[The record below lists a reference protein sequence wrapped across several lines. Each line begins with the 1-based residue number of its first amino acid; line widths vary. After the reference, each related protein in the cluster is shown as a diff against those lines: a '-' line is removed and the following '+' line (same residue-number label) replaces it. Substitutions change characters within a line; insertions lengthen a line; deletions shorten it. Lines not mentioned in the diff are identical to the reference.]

1 MPDFRIVL
9 VAPIY
14 EGNVGFAARVMK
26 NFGFNRLVLI
36 EPCEIGEEASLR
48 AAHAQ
53 DLLQGAETCT
63 LEEVFS
69 QSCLTIA
76 TTGEVSKSICRSMR
90 MPYFTPGEIR
100 EQIKDIN
107 GTISI
112 LFGRENWGLNNDEV
126 KRCDMICTIPTSQD
140 YPILNLSHAVGVV
153 CYELAHIPRGEY
165 LLANRTEME
174 YLYRHIDR
182 FLDEIDHPPF
192 KRENTML
199 MMRRIFGR
207 AHLTAR
213 EASTVHGLLR
223 RAEFHID
230 PTIHEL
236 ERERHEVRDK
246 GLHPARDKD
255 GWNDVMDIE

>member
-1 MPDFRIVL
+1 MPDIQIVL

-14 EGNVGFAARVMK
+14 EGNVGFSARIMK
-26 NFGFNRLVLI
+26 NFGFSRLTLVD
-36 EPCEIGEEASLR
+36 PCEIGEEASLR

-53 DLLQGAETCT
+53 DVLKGAVTCT
-63 LEEVFS
+63 LDEVFS
-69 QSCLTIA
+69 GSCLTIA

-90 MPYFTPGEIR
+90 MPYFSPGEIR
-100 EQIKDIN
+100 EQIKDIS
-107 GTISI
+107 GTVSI

-126 KRCDMICTIPTSQD
+126 KRSDMICTIPTSRE
-140 YPILNLSHAVGVV
+140 YPIMNLSHAVGVV

-165 LLANRTEME
+165 LLADRKEME
-174 YLYRHIDR
+174 YLYMHIDR
-182 FLDEIDHPPF
+182 FLDEIDHPRF

-207 AHLTAR
+207 AKLTAR

-236 ERERHEVRDK
+236 ERERHAGSGKDNQYPEDESGLNK
-246 GLHPARDKD
+246 G
-255 GWNDVMDIE
+255 

>member
-1 MPDFRIVL
+1 MPDIQIVL

-14 EGNVGFAARVMK
+14 EGNVGFCARVMK
-26 NFGFNRLVLI
+26 NFDFSRLVLI
-36 EPCEIGEEASLR
+36 DPCEIGEEASLR

-53 DLLQGAETCT
+53 DVLKGAVTCT
-63 LEEVFS
+63 LDEVFS
-69 QSCLTIA
+69 QSSLTIA

-90 MPYFTPGEIR
+90 MPYYTPAEIR
-100 EQIKDIN
+100 EHIKDIN

-126 KRCDMICTIPTSQD
+126 KRSDMICTIPTSRE

-153 CYELAHIPRGEY
+153 CYELAHIPRGDY
-165 LLANRTEME
+165 LLASREEME
-174 YLYRHIDR
+174 YLYLHIDR

-207 AHLTAR
+207 AQLTAR

-236 ERERHEVRDK
+236 ERERHGGSGKNSQHQQDES
-246 GLHPARDKD
+246 
-255 GWNDVMDIE
+255 GWKEE

>member
-1 MPDFRIVL
+1 MPDVRIVL

-14 EGNVGFAARVMK
+14 EGNVGFTARVMK
-26 NFGFNRLVLI
+26 NFGFSHLTLI
-36 EPCEIGEEASLR
+36 DPCDIGEEASLR

-53 DLLQGAETCT
+53 DILRGAETCT
-63 LEEVFS
+63 LDEVFS

-100 EQIKDIN
+100 EHIRDIN
-107 GTISI
+107 GTVSI

-126 KRCDMICTIPTSQD
+126 KRCDMICTIPTSPE

-153 CYELAHIPRGEY
+153 CYDLAHMPRGEY
-165 LLANRTEME
+165 LLASRTEME

-207 AHLTAR
+207 TQLTAR
-213 EASTVHGLLR
+213 EASTIHGLLR

-230 PTIHEL
+230 PTICEL
-236 ERERHEVRDK
+236 ERERHDK
-246 GLHPARDKD
+246 GNQTGPDES
-255 GWNDVMDIE
+255 GWNDDMDIP